1 VDESTNRASLV
12 AGIFFIVA
20 GTMFLLERL
29 GAFELE
35 LRVLAPVLLMAIG
48 VAVLLGGR
56 GRRPSA

>member
-12 AGIFFIVA
+12 AGIFFILA

>member
-1 VDESTNRASLV
+1 MDESTNRASLV